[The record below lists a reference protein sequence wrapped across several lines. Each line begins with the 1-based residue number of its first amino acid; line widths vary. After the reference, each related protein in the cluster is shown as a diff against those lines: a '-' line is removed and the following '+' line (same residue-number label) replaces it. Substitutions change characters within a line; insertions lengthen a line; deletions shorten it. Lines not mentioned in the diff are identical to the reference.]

1 MKPRHAAALAL
12 VGWYLIVPPKS
23 CKRAELDA
31 NFSLWKIYNS
41 YDMAAQ
47 CRAARDDLQGIWV
60 STYFRSAKCG
70 NGRMRPRPKRSRA
83 PSTSPATIR
92 VSSPNPVFGN
102 LKFQS

>member
-41 YDMAAQ
+41 YDTAAQ
-47 CRAARDDLQGIWV
+47 CRAARDDLQRIWGV
-60 STYFRSAKCG
+60 DVLTLSEVL
-70 NGRMRPRPKRSRA
+70 KRSDAAAAQAVKVAQCLASDDLR
-83 PSTSPATIR
+83 
-92 VSSPNPVFGN
+92 
-102 LKFQS
+102 LKP